1 MTTTI
6 YFTGQNNFGNRGCEA
21 LVRSSV
27 ASLRAQIPDAHFLV
41 PSLDP
46 QRDAAQWADA
56 AAQGIEFVPSP
67 ALPSSF
73 KWRGRLCRR
82 LPWLKAF
89 AWPSLAGRPDL
100 EPYLQRA
107 DVVVSIGGDNISL
120 DYGLESLFMFVGVA
134 ERALALGKRVALWG
148 ASVGPFSSDARVER
162 QLGAHLRRLDMV
174 SIRESHSLAYLKS
187 IGVEANVVAV
197 ADSAFALERIPVDVT
212 PFWPTQGAEG
222 VLGLNVSP
230 LIEKTFARS
239 GRPGSV
245 AQETVAFIEW
255 VLANTGLSVLL
266 VPHVVP
272 LDGASA
278 NNDEIYLDAIRQRVL
293 NGADRVQIA
302 PSGLNACELKDIIA
316 RCTLFIG
323 ARTHATIAAL
333 STGVPTVSIAYSVKA
348 RGLNRDLFG
357 HERYVLST
365 HDVSAQTLQ
374 SHLSMLQSEQNAI
387 RAVLSERL
395 PEWKSKAKLSAQVL
409 AKTLFNA

>member
-27 ASLRAQIPDAHFLV
+27 ATLRAQIPDAHFLV

-46 QRDAAQWADA
+46 ERDSAQWPDA

-82 LPWLKAF
+82 LPWLKVL
-89 AWPSLAGRPDL
+89 AWPSLAGRADL
-100 EPYLQRA
+100 EPYLKRA
-107 DVVVSIGGDNISL
+107 DLVVSIGGDNISL

-134 ERALALGKRVALWG
+134 ERAIELGKRVALWG

-162 QLGAHLRRLDMV
+162 QLSVHLRKLDMV

-197 ADSAFALERIPVDVT
+197 ADSAFALDRIEVDVA
-212 PFWPTQGAEG
+212 PFWPIQGSEG

-230 LIEKTFARS
+230 LIEKTYARS
-239 GRPGSV
+239 GRSGTV

-255 VLANTGLSVLL
+255 VLANTSMSVLL

-272 LDGASA
+272 LDGASG
-278 NNDEIYLDAIRQRVL
+278 NNDEIYLDAIRQQVL
-293 NGADRVQIA
+293 NGGERVKIA
-302 PSGLNACELKDIIA
+302 PAGLNACELKDIIA

-333 STGVPTVSIAYSVKA
+333 STCVPTVSIAYSVKA

-357 HERYVLST
+357 HERYVLPT
-365 HDVSAQTLQ
+365 QNVSALTLQ
-374 SHLSMLQSEQNAI
+374 QNLLMLQSEQGVI
-387 RAVLSERL
+387 RAVLKEKM
-395 PEWKSKAKLSAQVL
+395 PEWKDKARLSAQVL
-409 AKTLFNA
+409 AKELAHS